1 MTTANTLR
9 SLVAV
14 ASIALATASADA
26 ATQALPAALQGKL
39 IYAAPATLSVQSAMT
54 DADTATYDVFIDGR
68 TGFAFVRTPRGW
80 TFVRDIRGDSASGK
94 PKLIN

>member
-39 IYAAPATLSVQSAMT
+39 IYAAPATLSVQSEMT

-68 TGFAFVRTPRGW
+68 TGFAFSVPRAVGPSFAISGE
-80 TFVRDIRGDSASGK
+80 TRPAASRS
-94 PKLIN
+94 